1 MVFRDRRDA
10 GRRLATELAQMDLDR
25 PVIVA
30 LPRGGVPV
38 AYEVAAALGAP
49 LDVLAVRKLGAPG
62 HPEFG
67 VGAVAEDDVGVLDPR
82 TAGSVGMEGDVLE
95 AAIARESAEL
105 RRRVAVYR
113 DGRPPVPLQG
123 RTAVIV
129 DDGVATGLTDLAA
142 LRAVRKRGAARVVV
156 AVPVGAP
163 PSLSML
169 RDEADDVVCLC
180 APTDLGGVGRWY
192 DDFSQVPDEVV
203 VRLLAEAGAGSGAGA
218 GSESDAGAEPGA
230 GAGPQGTR
238 HTELSF
244 ALDGEAISGELTLPG
259 DARGLVLFAHGSGSS
274 RHSPRNR
281 AVAAQLNQAGLAT
294 LLFDLLT
301 EREAA
306 DRARVFDI
314 PLLAERLA
322 SVSRWTRTEP
332 ALGRLALGYFGAS
345 TGAAAALVAAAELT
359 DDVRAVV
366 SRGGRPDLAG
376 RHLEAVRAPTLLI
389 VGSLDTQVLALNREA
404 ARQLGGP
411 SEVAVV
417 PGAGHLFEEPGTL
430 DAVSGLAADWFGRH
444 LAGAASGSI
453 VEA

>member
-1 MVFRDRRDA
+1 
-10 GRRLATELAQMDLDR
+10 MDLDR

-38 AYEVAAALGAP
+38 AYEVATALGAP

-67 VGAVAEDDVGVLDPR
+67 VGAVAENDIGVLDPR
-82 TAGSVGMEGDVLE
+82 TAEAVGMQGDVLD

-105 RRRVAVYR
+105 RRRVAAYR
-113 DGRPPVPLQG
+113 DGRPPVPLEG
-123 RTAVIV
+123 RTAVVV

-142 LRAVRKRGAARVVV
+142 VRAVRKRGAARVVV

-163 PSLSML
+163 PSLAML
-169 RDEADDVVCLC
+169 REEADDVVCLH
-180 APTDLGGVGRWY
+180 APGDLGGVGRWY

-203 VRLLAEAGAGSGAGA
+203 VRLLAEAGSGLPPA
-218 GSESDAGAEPGA
+218 
-230 GAGPQGTR
+230 R

-244 ALDGEAISGELTLPG
+244 ALDGEAISGELTLPD

-274 RHSPRNR
+274 RHSPRNQ

-322 SVSRWTRTEP
+322 TVSRWTWIEP
-332 ALGRLALGYFGAS
+332 SLRRLPLGYFGAS
-345 TGAAAALVAAAELT
+345 TGAAAALVAAAELAE
-359 DDVRAVV
+359 DVRAVV

-376 RHLEAVRAPTLLI
+376 GRLEAVRAPTLLI
-389 VGSLDTQVLALNREA
+389 VGSLDTEVLALNREA
-404 ARQLGGP
+404 SRRLGGP

-430 DAVSGLAADWFGRH
+430 DAVSGLAVDWFARH
-444 LAGAASGSI
+444 LAGTASGST

>member
-1 MVFRDRRDA
+1 MFRDRRDA
-10 GRRLATELAQMDLDR
+10 GRRLADELARMDLDR

-49 LDVLAVRKLGAPG
+49 LDVLAVRKIGAPG
-62 HPEFG
+62 QPEYG
-67 VGAVAEDDVGVLDPR
+67 VGAVAEDDIGVLDPR
-82 TAGSVGMEGDVLE
+82 AAGSVGLEGDVLD

-105 RRRVAVYR
+105 RRRVAAYR

-123 RTAVIV
+123 RTAVVV

-142 LRAVRKRGAARVVV
+142 VRAVRKRGAARVVV

-163 PSLSML
+163 PSLAML
-169 RDEADDVVCLC
+169 RDEADDVVCLY
-180 APTDLGGVGRWY
+180 APDDLGGVGRWY

-203 VRLLAEAGAGSGAGA
+203 VRLLAEAEAGSEAGSGAGSEA
-218 GSESDAGAEPGA
+218 GSGSGLPGA
-230 GAGPQGTR
+230 SSA
-238 HTELSF
+238 ELSF
-244 ALDGEAISGELTLPG
+244 ALDGEAISGELTLPD

-314 PLLAERLA
+314 SLLAERLA
-322 SVSRWTRTEP
+322 AVSRWTRTEP
-332 ALGRLALGYFGAS
+332 ELGPLGLGYFGAS
-345 TGAAAALVAAAELT
+345 TGAAAALVAAAEMA

-376 RHLEAVRAPTLLI
+376 ERLEAVRAPTLLI
-389 VGSLDTQVLALNREA
+389 VGSLDTEVLALNREA
-404 ARQLGGP
+404 SRRLGGP
-411 SEVAVV
+411 SEVSVV

-430 DAVSGLAADWFGRH
+430 DAVSGLAADWFARH
-444 LAGAASGSI
+444 LAGGASGSI
-453 VEA
+453 VGA